1 MRLIVTIEKQN
12 DNTFIAYNTNV
23 NGLSLIGTGRTIDE
37 AKEDFYNTM
46 NEVAQ
51 TYKKNEIPECLRIAP
66 MFK

>member
-37 AKEDFYNTM
+37 AKEDFYNSM

-51 TYKKNEIPECLRIAP
+51 TYKENEIPECLRIAP